1 MIGEKCYNEEKKNFS
16 IMQINIMFIC
26 MIFAGVSV
34 EDISYSSSSR
44 YTSQVLLGAVSQ
56 AINKAR

>member
-26 MIFAGVSV
+26 MIF
-34 EDISYSSSSR
+34 
-44 YTSQVLLGAVSQ
+44 T
-56 AINKAR
+56 